1 MKKLIFLGILIV
13 TGLVM
18 ISTTFTTIPIIAQ
31 SEINSTNMT
40 GTDSTN
46 MTGTDSTNTSETGQI
61 SKRK

>member
-18 ISTTFTTIPIIAQ
+18 ISTTFTTTPIVAQ
-31 SEINSTNMT
+31 SVINSTNMT
-40 GTDSTN
+40 ATDSTN
-46 MTGTDSTNTSETGQI
+46 MTATDSTNMSETGQI

>member
-18 ISTTFTTIPIIAQ
+18 ISTTFTTIPIVAQ
-31 SEINSTNMT
+31 SEIN
-40 GTDSTN
+40 STN